1 MVTIDIFEED
11 QVQQTCVLYGQTI
24 QTLHLSLVVH
34 LLPKPISERR
44 GVVYSGRIFTAA
56 GFVVE

>member
-1 MVTIDIFEED
+1 MVKIDIYEED
-11 QVQQTCVLYGQTI
+11 QVQQTCVLHGQTI

-44 GVVYSGRIFTAA
+44 GVVYSGRIFTAC
-56 GFVVE
+56 